1 MDRAKFEQM
10 VKLFN
15 EGKSSDVIS
24 KAIRASSA
32 IVDWFLLFIK
42 VHGVEI
48 TRLFL
53 YGIGRPSY
61 TKEQLLG
68 IYNFVLASDCGFD
81 RAEVY
86 FKIKRN
92 TLLARVKRYIGKEN
106 IGKVAADAV
115 PMYPDVPRDCDEI
128 IAALPDEVL
137 GLSANSP
144 KSPFKGI
151 TKEELLNS
159 PLVKSLEAHEFKEAQ
174 KANAKE
180 IHEAQ
185 RANAQAAQDTKRE
198 NAKKTPK
205 AKKVKA
211 NRASK
216 AKSVNTQKS
225 PKDHK
230 ENTQG
235 AQWHKPLVAN
245 DEFSYHDNPLL
256 KSKATDSNDKFSYR
270 DNPLLKYKATDS
282 NDEASQADEPN
293 SLPPRIFGRA
303 VAPLKKDKKK
313 NKDRS

>member
-1 MDRAKFEQM
+1 MERAKFEQM
-10 VKLFN
+10 VELFN

-128 IAALPDEVL
+128 IAALHDEVL

-174 KANAKE
+174 
-180 IHEAQ
+180 
-185 RANAQAAQDTKRE
+185 RANANGA
-198 NAKKTPK
+198 PK
-205 AKKVKA
+205 AKKVNA
-211 NRASK
+211 
-216 AKSVNTQKS
+216 QKS
-225 PKDHK
+225 PKAHK
-230 ENTQG
+230 ENAQN
-235 AQWHKPLVAN
+235 AQWNKPLVAN

-256 KSKATDSNDKFSYR
+256 KYKATDSNDRFSYR

-282 NDEASQADEPN
+282 NEEASQADEPN
-293 SLPPRIFGRA
+293 NLPPRVLGRA
-303 VAPLKKDKKK
+303 VAPLKKYKKK

>member
-1 MDRAKFEQM
+1 MDRAKFEQI
-10 VKLFN
+10 VELFN

-81 RAEVY
+81 CAEVY

-128 IAALPDEVL
+128 IAALSDEVL

-159 PLVKSLEAHEFKEAQ
+159 PLVKSLEAHEFNEARR
-174 KANAKE
+174 ANAKE
-180 IHEAQ
+180 THESK
-185 RANAQAAQDTKRE
+185 RVGANGS
-198 NAKKTPK
+198 PK
-205 AKKVKA
+205 AKKVSA
-211 NRASK
+211 
-216 AKSVNTQKS
+216 QKS
-225 PKDHK
+225 PKAHK
-230 ENTQG
+230 ENVQKAQG
-235 AQWHKPLVAN
+235 NKPLVAN

-256 KSKATDSNDKFSYR
+256 KYKDTDSNDKFSYH

-282 NDEASQADEPN
+282 NNEASQADEPN
-293 SLPPRIFGRA
+293 SLPPRVFGRA
-303 VAPLKKDKKK
+303 VAPLKKYKKK

>member
-1 MDRAKFEQM
+1 MERAKFEQL
-10 VKLFN
+10 VELYN

-42 VHGVEI
+42 IHGVEI

-68 IYNFVLASDCGFD
+68 IYNFVLDSNCGFD

-86 FKIKRN
+86 FKIKRS

-159 PLVKSLEAHEFKEAQ
+159 PLVKDRRLMSS
-174 KANAKE
+174 
-180 IHEAQ
+180 
-185 RANAQAAQDTKRE
+185 KRL
-198 NAKKTPK
+198 
-205 AKKVKA
+205 
-211 NRASK
+211 RG
-216 AKSVNTQKS
+216 QMLR
-225 PKDHK
+225 
-230 ENTQG
+230 Q
-235 AQWHKPLVAN
+235 
-245 DEFSYHDNPLL
+245 
-256 KSKATDSNDKFSYR
+256 
-270 DNPLLKYKATDS
+270 
-282 NDEASQADEPN
+282 
-293 SLPPRIFGRA
+293 PRRLRKQMLRRTMRLRGQMLRR
-303 VAPLKKDKKK
+303 PRRL
-313 NKDRS
+313 RG

>member
-10 VKLFN
+10 VELFN

-32 IVDWFLLFIK
+32 IVDWFLLFIN
-42 VHGVEI
+42 VHGVQV

-53 YGIGRPSY
+53 YGIGLPSY

-68 IYNFVLASDCGFD
+68 IYNFVLASNCGFD

-151 TKEELLNS
+151 TKEELLNA
-159 PLVKSLEAHEFKEAQ
+159 PLVKSLEAHEFKEA
-174 KANAKE
+174 KRANAKE
-180 IHEAQ
+180 AQEAQ
-185 RANAQAAQDTKRE
+185 KANAQAA
-198 NAKKTPK
+198 PK
-205 AKKVKA
+205 AKRANANGAPKSKKVNA
-211 NRASK
+211 
-216 AKSVNTQKS
+216 QKS
-225 PKDHK
+225 PKAHK
-230 ENTQG
+230 KNTQK
-235 AQWHKPLVAN
+235 AQWGKPLVAN

-256 KSKATDSNDKFSYR
+256 KSNATDGNDKFSCR

-282 NDEASQADEPN
+282 NNEASQADKTN
-293 SLPPRIFGRA
+293 SLPPRVLGRA
-303 VAPLKKDKKK
+303 VAPLKKCKKK

>member
-10 VKLFN
+10 VELFN

-32 IVDWFLLFIK
+32 IVDWFLFFIK

-68 IYNFVLASDCGFD
+68 IYNFVLASNCGFD

-106 IGKVAADAV
+106 IGKIAADAV

-159 PLVKSLEAHEFKEAQ
+159 PLVKDLEAREFKEAQRANAKETQEAQ
-174 KANAKE
+174 KANAK
-180 IHEAQ
+180 
-185 RANAQAAQDTKRE
+185 AA
-198 NAKKTPK
+198 PK

-211 NRASK
+211 NGALK
-216 AKSVNTQKS
+216 AK
-225 PKDHK
+225 
-230 ENTQG
+230 
-235 AQWHKPLVAN
+235 
-245 DEFSYHDNPLL
+245 
-256 KSKATDSNDKFSYR
+256 R
-270 DNPLLKYKATDS
+270 
-282 NDEASQADEPN
+282 
-293 SLPPRIFGRA
+293 
-303 VAPLKKDKKK
+303 
-313 NKDRS
+313 

>member
-10 VKLFN
+10 VELFN

-24 KAIRASSA
+24 KAIRVSSA

-68 IYNFVLASDCGFD
+68 IYNFVLASNCGFD

-115 PMYPDVPRDCDEI
+115 PMYPDVPRYCDEI

-174 KANAKE
+174 M
-180 IHEAQ
+180 
-185 RANAQAAQDTKRE
+185 ANAQTA
-198 NAKKTPK
+198 PK

-211 NRASK
+211 NGASK
-216 AKSVNTQKS
+216 AKRVNTQKS
-225 PKDHK
+225 PKAHK

-235 AQWHKPLVAN
+235 AQWDKPLVAN

-256 KSKATDSNDKFSYR
+256 KYKDTDSNDKFSYHYNPLLKYKATDSNDKFSYR
-270 DNPLLKYKATDS
+270 DNPLLKS
-282 NDEASQADEPN
+282 
-293 SLPPRIFGRA
+293 
-303 VAPLKKDKKK
+303 PLII
-313 NKDRS
+313 

>member
-10 VKLFN
+10 VELFN
-15 EGKSSDVIS
+15 EGKNSDVIS

-32 IVDWFLLFIK
+32 IVDWFLHFIK

-68 IYNFVLASDCGFD
+68 IYNFVLASNCGFD

-106 IGKVAADAV
+106 IGKIAADAV
-115 PMYPDVPRDCDEI
+115 PMYPDVPRYCDEI

-159 PLVKSLEAHEFKEAQ
+159 PLVKSLDAQEFKEAQ

-180 IHEAQ
+180 PHDSKK
-185 RANAQAAQDTKRE
+185 ANAQAAPKARKVKA
-198 NAKKTPK
+198 NGASK
-205 AKKVKA
+205 AKKVNA
-211 NRASK
+211 
-216 AKSVNTQKS
+216 QKS
-225 PKDHK
+225 PKAHK
-230 ENTQG
+230 EKTQE
-235 AQWHKPLVAN
+235 AQWDKPLVAN

-256 KSKATDSNDKFSYR
+256 KYKATDSNDKFSYH
-270 DNPLLKYKATDS
+270 DNPLLKYKANDS
-282 NDEASQADEPN
+282 NNEASQADEPN
-293 SLPPRIFGRA
+293 SPPPRIFGRA
-303 VAPLKKDKKK
+303 VAPLKKYKKK

>member
-10 VKLFN
+10 VELFN

-92 TLLARVKRYIGKEN
+92 TLLARVKRYIGKDN

-137 GLSANSP
+137 GLSTNSP

-185 RANAQAAQDTKRE
+185 RANAHAAP
-198 NAKKTPK
+198 N

-211 NRASK
+211 HGAPK
-216 AKSVNTQKS
+216 AKKGNNQKS
-225 PKDHK
+225 PKAHK
-230 ENTQG
+230 ENTQA
-235 AQWHKPLVAN
+235 AQWDKPLVAN

-256 KSKATDSNDKFSYR
+256 KYKGTDSNDKFSYH

-303 VAPLKKDKKK
+303 VAPLKKYKKK

>member
-10 VKLFN
+10 VELFN
-15 EGKSSDVIS
+15 EGKSTDVIS
-24 KAIRASSA
+24 KAIGASSA

-68 IYNFVLASDCGFD
+68 IYNFVLASNCGFD

-159 PLVKSLEAHEFKEAQ
+159 PLVKDLEAREFK
-174 KANAKE
+174 
-180 IHEAQ
+180 EAQ
-185 RANAQAAQDTKRE
+185 RANAKETQEAQNA
-198 NAKKTPK
+198 NAKAAPK

-211 NRASK
+211 HGAPK
-216 AKSVNTQKS
+216 AKKVNTQKS
-225 PKDHK
+225 PKAHK
-230 ENTQG
+230 ENTQV
-235 AQWHKPLVAN
+235 AQWDKPLVAN

-256 KSKATDSNDKFSYR
+256 KYKTTDSNDKFSYR

-282 NDEASQADEPN
+282 NNEASQADEPN
-293 SLPPRIFGRA
+293 SLPPRVLGRA
-303 VAPLKKDKKK
+303 VATLKKYKKK

>member
-10 VKLFN
+10 VELFN

-53 YGIGRPSY
+53 YGIGRHSY

-68 IYNFVLASDCGFD
+68 IYNFVLASNCGFD

-106 IGKVAADAV
+106 IGKVTADAV

-159 PLVKSLEAHEFKEAQ
+159 PLVKSLEAHEFKEA
-174 KANAKE
+174 KSANAKE
-180 IHEAQ
+180 PYESK
-185 RANAQAAQDTKRE
+185 RVGANGS
-198 NAKKTPK
+198 PK
-205 AKKVKA
+205 AKKV
-211 NRASK
+211 
-216 AKSVNTQKS
+216 NTHKS
-225 PKDHK
+225 PKAHK
-230 ENTQG
+230 ENTQE
-235 AQWHKPLVAN
+235 AQWDKPLVAN

-256 KSKATDSNDKFSYR
+256 KSKATDSNDKFSYH
-270 DNPLLKYKATDS
+270 DNPLLKYRATDS
-282 NDEASQADEPN
+282 NNEASQVDEPN

-303 VAPLKKDKKK
+303 VAPRKKYKKK